1 MSVTCWYVAHCPA
14 ESCEDTCTCNFISGK
29 SAQEVKEY
37 LRLHLEDSCFHSF
50 TKNEIK
56 EFVEKAQIDFYQ
68 YDPEATAKRKREDGE
83 PQRSERDGG
92 ARSVREVGLRARS
105 AKRARGSTV
114 DDMDLKTRLQEAAQ
128 QCSTITDALYD
139 AAKSAASLEWNLRY
153 LANSFRM
160 D

>member
-1 MSVTCWYVAHCPA
+1 M
-14 ESCEDTCTCNFISGK
+14 
-29 SAQEVKEY
+29 
-37 LRLHLEDSCFHSF
+37 
-50 TKNEIK
+50 
-56 EFVEKAQIDFYQ
+56 
-68 YDPEATAKRKREDGE
+68 
-83 PQRSERDGG
+83 
-92 ARSVREVGLRARS
+92 REVGLRARS

-139 AAKSAASLEWNLRY
+139 AAKATATLEWNLRY

>member
-14 ESCEDTCTCNFISGK
+14 ESCEDTCTCNFMSGK

-68 YDPEATAKRKREDGE
+68 YDPEATAKTQARRRRTTKERARR
-83 PQRSERDGG
+83 RSPK
-92 ARSVREVGLRARS
+92 RARS
-105 AKRARGSTV
+105 GPACEEREACSRV
-114 DDMDLKTRLQEAAQ
+114 DR
-128 QCSTITDALYD
+128 
-139 AAKSAASLEWNLRY
+139 
-153 LANSFRM
+153 
-160 D
+160 